1 MNKLSI
7 VISSVLVAAVAVLFY
22 FQFKKPV
29 SNTNGAASIK
39 NNAGKIAFFEMDSLQ
54 NNYDYYKQVIK
65 ELTDHEQNIRSI
77 LINKKKAL
85 GDKLK
90 YYQGQQKTM
99 TPDQYN
105 AASAELGQMEKELQA
120 EEQSQTSELSQ
131 ETREKLSNVKKKV
144 EDFLKEYNATHQY
157 DYIISNSMNND
168 FIFYKDSTL
177 NITNDLIK
185 GLNEKYKKE
194 KKKN

>member
-1 MNKLSI
+1 MNKFSTILI
-7 VISSVLVAAVAVLFY
+7 FVLAFAVAVLFY
-22 FQFKKPV
+22 FQFKKPA
-29 SNTNGAASIK
+29 NIATNGGIIK

-65 ELTDHEQNIRSI
+65 ELTDHEQNIRSL

-120 EEQSQTSELSQ
+120 EEQSQTSQLSQ
-131 ETREKLSNVKKKV
+131 ETRDKLGNVKKRV
-144 EDFLKEYNATHQY
+144 EDFLKEYNATHKY

-194 KKKN
+194 KKN

>member
-1 MNKLSI
+1 MNKFSTILTF
-7 VISSVLVAAVAVLFY
+7 VLAIAVAVLFY
-22 FQFKKPV
+22 FQFKKPTNIA
-29 SNTNGAASIK
+29 SNGVVAK

-65 ELTDHEQNIRSI
+65 ELTDHEQNIRSL

-120 EEQSQTSELSQ
+120 EEQSQTSQLSQ
-131 ETREKLSNVKKKV
+131 ETRDKLGNVKKKV
-144 EDFLKEYNATHQY
+144 EDFLKEYNATYQY

-194 KKKN
+194 KKN

>member
-1 MNKLSI
+1 MNKFSTILI
-7 VISSVLVAAVAVLFY
+7 FVLAFAVAVLFY
-22 FQFKKPV
+22 FQFKKPA
-29 SNTNGAASIK
+29 NIATNGAIIK

-65 ELTDHEQNIRSI
+65 ELTDHEQNIRSL

-120 EEQSQTSELSQ
+120 EEQSQTSQLSQ
-131 ETREKLSNVKKKV
+131 ETRDKLGNVKKRV
-144 EDFLKEYNATHQY
+144 EDFLKEYNATHKY

-194 KKKN
+194 KKN

>member
-1 MNKLSI
+1 MNKFSTI
-7 VISSVLVAAVAVLFY
+7 ISGILAVAVAVLFY

-29 SNTNGAASIK
+29 TNADKGVSPK
-39 NNAGKIAFFEMDSLQ
+39 VNAGKIAFFEMDSLQ
-54 NNYDYYKQVIK
+54 NNYEYYKQVIK
-65 ELTDHEQNIRSI
+65 ELTDKEQNIRGI

-99 TPDQYN
+99 TPEQYN
-105 AASAELGQMEKELQA
+105 AASAELGQMEKELQM
-120 EEQSQTSELSQ
+120 EEQNQTSQLSQ
-131 ETREKLSNVKKKV
+131 ETRDKLSSVKKKV
-144 EDFLKEYNATHQY
+144 EEFLKEYNTTAKY

-168 FIFYKDSTL
+168 FIFYKDTTL

-194 KKKN
+194 KKN